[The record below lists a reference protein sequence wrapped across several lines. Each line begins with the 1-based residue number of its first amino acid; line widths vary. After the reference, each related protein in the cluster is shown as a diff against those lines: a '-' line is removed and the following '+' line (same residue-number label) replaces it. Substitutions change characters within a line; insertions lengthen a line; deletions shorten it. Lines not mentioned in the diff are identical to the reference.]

1 LSPIGSKYLGVLDEF
16 LMGAIM
22 EFAEA
27 QDWVVMVLGQAAM
40 NDDLGKDDVR
50 ASKSLSRA

>member
-1 LSPIGSKYLGVLDEF
+1 
-16 LMGAIM
+16 M

-27 QDWVVMVLGQAAM
+27 QDWVVMVLGQAVM